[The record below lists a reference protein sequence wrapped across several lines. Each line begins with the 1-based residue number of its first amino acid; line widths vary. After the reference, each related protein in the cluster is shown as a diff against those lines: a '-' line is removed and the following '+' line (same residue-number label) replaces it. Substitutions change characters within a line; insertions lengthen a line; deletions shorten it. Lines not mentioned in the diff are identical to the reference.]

1 MCFYYTQIFN
11 NDNKALF
18 NLWDLFSGEKGNFMY
33 LFIFAQKQKSYLC
46 LQQHFSEEETNNKK
60 NFYFLFF

>member
-1 MCFYYTQIFN
+1 MGSV
-11 NDNKALF
+11 
-18 NLWDLFSGEKGNFMY
+18 LWEKGNFMY

-60 NFYFLFF
+60 NVYFLFF